1 MSFGKCSICDSQV
14 LYNEDAVLAKCSIC
28 GKEESTYIL
37 CEESHYVCADC
48 CAKEVMNNIREIIPD
63 IKQKNPVDI
72 GEYIMAKCGISGHT
86 PHTIATVSF
95 LMAVKN
101 LTGKLTDE
109 DVQEGL
115 KRSYEIPPGWCG
127 YFGACGAGIGIGV
140 AFSIVLG
147 ATPSSDKERSV
158 ANYATA
164 CCLKKI
170 AQLGG
175 PCCCIGSVRAALKES
190 VILAEKY
197 LGLKFPPQT
206 RSMKRCWASR
216 LQPSCKKNKCMFY
229 GEHSV

>member
-48 CAKEVMNNIREIIPD
+48 CAKE
-63 IKQKNPVDI
+63 
-72 GEYIMAKCGISGHT
+72 GGISGHT

-164 CCLKKI
+164 CCLKK
-170 AQLGG
+170 
-175 PCCCIGSVRAALKES
+175 
-190 VILAEKY
+190 
-197 LGLKFPPQT
+197 
-206 RSMKRCWASR
+206 
-216 LQPSCKKNKCMFY
+216 
-229 GEHSV
+229 